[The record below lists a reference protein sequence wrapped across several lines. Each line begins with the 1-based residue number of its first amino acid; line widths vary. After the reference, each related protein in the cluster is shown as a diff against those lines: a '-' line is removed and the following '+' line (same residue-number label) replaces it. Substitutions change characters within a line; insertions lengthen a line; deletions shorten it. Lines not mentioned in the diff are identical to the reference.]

1 MADNQTGFGLF
12 RQLRMTVWGVRRTQI
27 SYSRNLFYYNKP
39 LSSFEQHYKPGSVS
53 DDHLSWLYVTAQLLC
68 PVTRTERDQPGS
80 TTGRRIASYSVL
92 LRVEFTQPCLLPAKR
107 WALTPPFH
115 HHSPQAVSCFF
126 SIALVLESP
135 PPDVIRHP
143 ALWSPDFPPFRA
155 TVCAAPR
162 YSNIVSFICK
172 FKKCTGKHGINHSA
186 DASCISYTL
195 KQLPPINSRIME
207 FFGTFS
213 QSAPRK

>member
-1 MADNQTGFGLF
+1 M
-12 RQLRMTVWGVRRTQI
+12 
-27 SYSRNLFYYNKP
+27 Y
-39 LSSFEQHYKPGSVS
+39 EQHCKPGSVS

-115 HHSPQAVSCFF
+115 HHRTTEVAGCFF

-143 ALWSPDFPPFRA
+143 ALWSPDFPHQLKKLARPSVLLFGILTWFFSFVNKKFLFTQLWHVDRNFFLNLCSISA
-155 TVCAAPR
+155 ILEQYNWTKRIGCNVPR
-162 YSNIVSFICK
+162 L
-172 FKKCTGKHGINHSA
+172 A
-186 DASCISYTL
+186 L
-195 KQLPPINSRIME
+195 
-207 FFGTFS
+207 
-213 QSAPRK
+213 

>member
-1 MADNQTGFGLF
+1 MFEQSGQAKYQFWLSDLNE
-12 RQLRMTVWGVRRTQI
+12 QLSEEAGEHRNSNSKFFFLTT
-27 SYSRNLFYYNKP
+27 SLYSSF
-39 LSSFEQHYKPGSVS
+39 FEQHYKPGSVS

-115 HHSPQAVSCFF
+115 HHSPQAASCFF
-126 SIALVLESP
+126 SVALVLESP

-143 ALWSPDFPPFRA
+143 ALWSPDFPHQNGA
-155 TVCAAPR
+155 TVCAAHA
-162 YSNIVSFICK
+162 VF
-172 FKKCTGKHGINHSA
+172 
-186 DASCISYTL
+186 
-195 KQLPPINSRIME
+195 
-207 FFGTFS
+207 
-213 QSAPRK
+213 